1 MPDSSA
7 TVEVQQGMKPGVQK
21 AAVEKVNKEEE
32 TGCRVGVPPCLAHRT
47 GLTEIRTDGAG
58 HGRWHSATGG

>member
-1 MPDSSA
+1 M
-7 TVEVQQGMKPGVQK
+7 VEARQGVKSGVRK
-21 AAVEKVNKEEE
+21 AVVEQINGEE
-32 TGCRVGVPPCLAHRT
+32 TECRVGDPPRLAHRT